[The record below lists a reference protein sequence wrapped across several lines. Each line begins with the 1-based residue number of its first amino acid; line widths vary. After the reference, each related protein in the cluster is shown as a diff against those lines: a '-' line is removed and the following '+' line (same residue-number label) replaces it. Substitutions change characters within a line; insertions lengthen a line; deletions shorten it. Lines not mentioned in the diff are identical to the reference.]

1 MVWAIVPLK
10 SPEHAKSR
18 LSAVLAPGQRRSLFY
33 SMAKHVID
41 TAQASADISAVL
53 VVTANDEVARFAR
66 QQGCRVVPQNTDDG
80 TADAFEAG
88 IVQACCEGPRQVL
101 LLPGDLPLLSPQA
114 VAAMLERR
122 GTAPSVTIAPD
133 QAGTGTNALYCS
145 PAHAMPMCFGPDSF
159 RRHVE
164 AAKQRGIAL
173 RIVRRREL
181 ALDVDYESDLAQL
194 PSSFTNSSPL
204 VGQFS
209 ALSRQCRPLP
219 LSASREKDTR

>member
-18 LSAVLAPGQRRSLFY
+18 LSSVLAPAQRRSLFFA
-33 SMAKHVID
+33 MAKHVID
-41 TAQASADISAVL
+41 TAQASGDISAVL

-66 QQGCRVVPQNTDDG
+66 QQGCRVVPQSTEDG
-80 TADAFEAG
+80 TANAFEAG
-88 IVQACCEGPRQVL
+88 MVQACCEGQRRVL

-114 VAAMLERR
+114 VAAMLQPH

-133 QAGTGTNALYCS
+133 QAGIGTNALYCS
-145 PAHAMPMCFGPDSF
+145 PAHAIPMCFGPDSF

-164 AAKQRGIAL
+164 VAKQRGSAL

-181 ALDVDYESDLAQL
+181 ALDVDSESDLAQL
-194 PSSFTNSSPL
+194 PPSFTKSGPL
-204 VGQFS
+204 AGHIS
-209 ALSRQCRPLP
+209 ALPRQCRPLTLP
-219 LSASREKDTR
+219 ASREKDTR